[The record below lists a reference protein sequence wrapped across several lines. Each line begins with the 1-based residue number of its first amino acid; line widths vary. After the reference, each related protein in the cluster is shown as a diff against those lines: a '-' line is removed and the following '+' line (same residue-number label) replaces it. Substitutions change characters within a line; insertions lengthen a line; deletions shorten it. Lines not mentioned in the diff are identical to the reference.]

1 MMRFGFFTLNGR
13 LTVYDVTQEWLHGR
27 PVFVAALSEDPRVCF
42 KAVRQENAVAQL
54 EAYLTDLTRPGRRP
68 AVTWIQQGAPTPSGR

>member
-54 EAYLTDLTRPGRRP
+54 EAYLTDLTHPGRRP
-68 AVTWIQQGAPTPSGR
+68 AVTWIQQTAPTLSGR